1 MIDRVEITAKGG
13 DGGSGVVSFRREK
26 YVPRGGPDGGD
37 GGDGGSVALLTDGSV
52 RTLTEIGRRR
62 VYRGEKGRNGQGSG
76 KHGRRGADLLLR
88 VPPGTEVWRCEE
100 DGHLEKAADLVAE
113 GETLVVARGGLGGW
127 GNIHF
132 ATSVHRA
139 PRIAQRGREGEEL
152 RLRLEL
158 KLLADVGI
166 AGLPNAGK
174 STLLRAMSAARPKV
188 AAYPFTTLEPALGVV
203 ESGWDRF
210 VVADI
215 PGLIEGAHTGAGLGL
230 DFLRHIERT
239 RLLVHLVDGSST
251 DPVRD
256 METVNQE
263 LRRYGRGLAG
273 RRQIVVVNK
282 VDLPEVAA
290 MRKELGA
297 TLAGDGEP
305 LFISAATGEGVGEL
319 IAVLSQ
325 ALREGAAERRPAA
338 EEPVVLRP
346 PELGGGVRVQREDG
360 AFRVEGEKVVAFAE
374 MMPVE
379 QDEGRAELWR
389 RFGRWGVVTALR
401 RAGAKRGDRV
411 RLGRV
416 ELEFEA

>member
-1 MIDRVEITAKGG
+1 MIDRVEIIANGG
-13 DGGSGVVSFRREK
+13 DGGSGAVSFRREK

-37 GGDGGSVALLTDGSV
+37 GGDGGSVAVVTDRSV
-52 RTLTEIGRRR
+52 RTLKEIGRRR
-62 VYRGEKGRNGQGSG
+62 VYRAARGQNGQGSG
-76 KHGRRGADLLLR
+76 KHGRRGAPLLLH
-88 VPPGTEVWRCEE
+88 VPLGTEVWRA
-100 DGHLEKAADLVAE
+100 GPGGGLEKVADLVDE

-127 GNIHF
+127 GNTRF
-132 ATSVHRA
+132 ATSVHQA
-139 PRIAQRGREGEEL
+139 PRIAQRGQEGQEV

-188 AAYPFTTLEPALGVV
+188 AAYPFTTLEPVLGVV

-215 PGLIEGAHTGAGLGL
+215 PGLIEGAHEGVGLGL
-230 DFLRHIERT
+230 EFLRHIERT
-239 RLLVHLVDGSST
+239 RLLVHLVDGSSA
-251 DPVRD
+251 DPVQD
-256 METVNQE
+256 VETVNQE
-263 LRRYGRGLAG
+263 LREYGHGLPE

-282 VDLPEVAA
+282 ADLPEVAA
-290 MRKELGA
+290 RKKEMTEALGR
-297 TLAGDGEP
+297 GDL
-305 LFISAATGEGVGEL
+305 LFISAATGEAVGEL
-319 IAVLSQ
+319 MAALAQ
-325 ALREGAAERRPAA
+325 ALQAENEERKAAP

-346 PELGGGVRVQREDG
+346 PELGGGVRVRREDG

-379 QDEGRAELWR
+379 KDEGRAELWR
-389 RFGRWGVVTALR
+389 RFGRWGVAAALR
-401 RAGAKRGDRV
+401 RAGAKPGDRV

-416 ELEFEA
+416 ELEFQA